1 MAFIRS
7 YQESDED
14 AMIHVFRET
23 AAPDLREAGEP
34 VLHYASYLW
43 CRPYFVLEPQTCY
56 VLDDGSGQ
64 AVGYLLGVPHTPTF
78 VQKYKE
84 TFIPYIKSQGME
96 NPEPNEPVGW
106 NENLPNAL
114 RHIMYNPQGMLHE
127 EWPQLME
134 SWPAHL
140 HIDILPEF
148 QRKGYGRQL
157 IEMFCDGARKQ
168 GAKGVH
174 LGMAAAND
182 EAGKFYARLGFTR
195 FPVVLDDGVSGEQ
208 GRAHNTIWLVKPL

>member
-1 MAFIRS
+1 
-7 YQESDED
+7 
-14 AMIHVFRET
+14 
-23 AAPDLREAGEP
+23 
-34 VLHYASYLW
+34 
-43 CRPYFVLEPQTCY
+43 
-56 VLDDGSGQ
+56 
-64 AVGYLLGVPHTPTF
+64 
-78 VQKYKE
+78 
-84 TFIPYIKSQGME
+84 ME
-96 NPEPNEPVGW
+96 KPEPNEPVGW

-157 IEMFCDGARKQ
+157 IDMFCDSARKQ

-195 FPVVLDDGVSGEQ
+195 FPVVLDNGVSGEQ
-208 GRAHNTIWLVKPL
+208 VRTQNTIWLVKSL